1 MVGTSSES
9 VPEMAIDLWLLNIP
23 FFYWLD
29 IIRYNIVSPI
39 RIPIRSHKLPMETL
53 WKPLGNPCLG
63 AFLEAQ
69 SHLRSA
75 RLRDEATPVVQPRHG
90 HGEGQAAQAARHL
103 CCTQHLED
111 LAGDDSLVS
120 CHS

>member
-1 MVGTSSES
+1 
-9 VPEMAIDLWLLNIP
+9 
-23 FFYWLD
+23 
-29 IIRYNIVSPI
+29 
-39 RIPIRSHKLPMETL
+39 METP

-103 CCTQHLED
+103 RCTQHLED
-111 LAGDDSLVS
+111 LAGRDSLVS
-120 CHS
+120 CHSYPLVNSHITMEISTIFNGKIHYFDWTIFNSYVTNYQRVGIEWDFFS